1 MEISGVGSSQLDQYK
16 YAVKQAESQVSSSQ
30 ESDIPEDS
38 EGTAAKPVS
47 SGTEAASSQAVS
59 TSQPANTAA
68 ALSTASTASTTDSES
83 DAAYQAIVNKANSGQ
98 ELTSSELSTLRSKD
112 AALYAKAV
120 RAQQAREELRKQM
133 EANPSHASQSAH
145 NAVASV
151 STSASKSDEDT
162 QEITRRALNDE
173 YRNFAS
179 KYDQVTISR
188 QMTQDIAST
197 GKNIV

>member
-1 MEISGVGSSQLDQYK
+1 MEISGVSSSQLDQYK
-16 YAVKQAESQVSSSQ
+16 YAVKQAESQVNSSQ
-30 ESDIPEDS
+30 EADTQ
-38 EGTAAKPVS
+38 EGGESAAAKTAL
-47 SGTEAASSQAVS
+47 SGEEAASSQAVS
-59 TSQPANTAA
+59 TSQSASTAAA
-68 ALSTASTASTTDSES
+68 ALSTASTSDSES
-83 DAAYQAIVNKANSGQ
+83 DAAYQAIVSKANSGQ

-120 RAQQAREELRKQM
+120 RAQQAREELRSQM

-151 STSASKSDEDT
+151 STSASKADEDT

-188 QMTQDIAST
+188 QMTQDIAGT